1 MENPT
6 DLSYNNQHG
15 GNLQEQPQIPDCTTT
30 NNDLNSSSQIP
41 NSTGG
46 FAMYHH
52 PNYNGYYHL
61 NGGVEE
67 VLYQD
72 KSEFGLPNHHHH
84 HPLSHRGIGTRFD
97 ASSGTSRF
105 NFSFRSSEDQKSPS
119 LHSSSD
125 Q

>member
-41 NSTGG
+41 NSTG

-52 PNYNGYYHL
+52 PNYNGYYHV

-84 HPLSHRGIGTRFD
+84 PLSHRGIGTRFD
-97 ASSGTSRF
+97 ASSSRF